1 MMTSRFAVLAAISLA
16 FLPLS
21 TAQAGAG
28 HDHGAVAEE
37 TKGAPPS
44 PRFEAANDTY
54 EVVGRL
60 KGEALTLYLDDWAT
74 NAPVENAAV
83 TMMIGQRKVALT
95 AGAQGSFTAPLTEA
109 AKAGSYPITLTIA
122 RAGVS
127 SIIGAKLVIDE
138 AHDDHGPEIAGLSL
152 PVLLGGGAL
161 VLVLVGGGLFLMRRR
176 RTAIALG
183 GLALA
188 LGIVSWV
195 LKPNPALAGAG
206 HDHGGGGEAA
216 TAGMPNDQASRLA
229 NGDINAPKPMQRLI
243 SMRTI
248 VAQSSTAGASM
259 TLNGMVI
266 ADPNGMGVVQAQ
278 IGGRI
283 SGTLPS
289 LGQEV
294 GQGQALARV
303 TPAFDAAGR
312 ASLVE
317 SQGQIAQDLS
327 LARQRAAR
335 LAGGGATEVDADLAG
350 ARARASGGATAQA
363 RAELTAARARVDRL
377 TRLDGVVPARELAAA
392 RATVA
397 SIQAQIG
404 AQQAEASA
412 TVRALEARR
421 STLVAEARAEATAL
435 SQRAGALRVTG
446 DPNETLRAPVSG
458 VISAVNVS
466 QGQVVAPGETLFSI
480 IRPGSL
486 LIEAQA
492 TDAAS
497 TRLSGTASARTADG
511 RTVSLVRQ
519 GMGLAQV
526 NGATPIRY
534 RIELDAG
541 LRAGEAVTVFAQS
554 AVPVTGIPVPRISV
568 ARGPNGQTIVFVKE
582 SAELIKPVPVVVSEL
597 DADRVLVTSGL
608 SAGQR
613 IVVAGAPLLAQVR

>member
-1 MMTSRFAVLAAISLA
+1 MMTLRFAVLAAISLA
-16 FLPLS
+16 FLPFS
-21 TAQAGAG
+21 TAQADAG

-54 EVVGRL
+54 EVVGRV
-60 KGEALTLYLDDWAT
+60 KGDALTLYLDEWAT
-74 NAPVENAAV
+74 NAPVENATV

-95 AGAQGSFTAPLTEA
+95 AGAQGSFTAPLAEA

-122 RAGVS
+122 RAGVV
-127 SIIGAKLVIDE
+127 SIMGANLVID
-138 AHDDHGPEIAGLSL
+138 APHDDHGPEIAGLSL

-161 VLVLVGGGLFLMRRR
+161 VLVLVGGSLFLMRRR
-176 RTAIALG
+176 RAAAALG

-188 LGIVSWV
+188 LGSVSFV
-195 LKPNPALAGAG
+195 LEPTHAYASGG
-206 HDHGGGGEAA
+206 HDHGEEAA
-216 TAGMPNDQASRLA
+216 TSGVSGDQASRLA

-243 SMRTI
+243 DLRTM
-248 VAQSSTAGASM
+248 VAQSSTAGTSM

-397 SIQAQIG
+397 SIQALIG

-421 STLVAEARAEATAL
+421 STLVAQARAEATAL

-446 DPNETLRAPVSG
+446 NPNETLRAPVSG
-458 VISAVNVS
+458 VISAVNVA

-497 TRLSGTASARTADG
+497 TRLSGSASARTADG

-541 LRAGEAVTVFAQS
+541 LRAGEPVTVFAKS
-554 AVPVTGIPVPRISV
+554 SVPVTGIAVPRISV
-568 ARGPNGQTIVFVKE
+568 ARGPNGQAIVFVKE
-582 SAELIKPVPVVVSEL
+582 SAEMIKPVPVMVAEL

-613 IVVAGAPLLAQVR
+613 IVVAGAPLLAQVQ